1 MNRSFTCTAYQYV
14 PSYFRASTNGGL
26 CIKIA
31 LSPKINFIIFFFKSL
46 ELKLKLGTKTLAD
59 MKSTV
64 EKKYFVQI
72 FVSLRNY
79 ELHLGGLKEV
89 ILQENTEETST

>member
-1 MNRSFTCTAYQYV
+1 
-14 PSYFRASTNGGL
+14 
-26 CIKIA
+26 
-31 LSPKINFIIFFFKSL
+31 
-46 ELKLKLGTKTLAD
+46 

-64 EKKYFVQI
+64 EKKNFVQI

>member
-1 MNRSFTCTAYQYV
+1 
-14 PSYFRASTNGGL
+14 
-26 CIKIA
+26 
-31 LSPKINFIIFFFKSL
+31 
-46 ELKLKLGTKTLAD
+46 

-64 EKKYFVQI
+64 EKKQTYFVQI
-72 FVSLRNY
+72 FVSLSNY